1 MTRENNERCVMPG
14 FFESIKDKL
23 RTNAGNNE
31 LLKAVESGN
40 VDKARE
46 LIAAGA
52 DIKMRSKGKTLLVV
66 AIGENHEAM
75 VEFLLENG
83 AEINT
88 DETGPLGPPLIA
100 AIDNGSLRFVER
112 LIARG
117 ADVNLPDEE
126 HQISPLLFACEMEPS
141 NEDQFSIVKALIEA
155 GADIN
160 HHDWMGRSALSV
172 SNNSQVTNL
181 LRSLNAA
188 GAEDNDEGD

>member
-1 MTRENNERCVMPG
+1 MPG